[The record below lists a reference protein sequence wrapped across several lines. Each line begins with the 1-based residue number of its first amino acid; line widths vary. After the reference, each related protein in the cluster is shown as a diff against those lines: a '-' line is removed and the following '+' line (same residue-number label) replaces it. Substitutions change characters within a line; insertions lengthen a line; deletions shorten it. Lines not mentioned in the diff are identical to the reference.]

1 MTKEKLDVQTSQ
13 SPSTTLQRTRM
24 VTSLDDIQS
33 MRFWKAVIAEF
44 LGTLLLVLVACGS
57 CIELIDGVKSSIVQ
71 IALCFGLSVA
81 TIVWNIAHISGGH
94 INPAVTAGMLAARK
108 ISLARAVFYLLFQ
121 LVGAIVGAGILL
133 GLTPDGYHGSLGM
146 TTVSP
151 KIDVGKAVGVEFMIT
166 FILVFTVFASCD
178 GKRKD
183 IKGSVP
189 LTIGLSV
196 TMCHLFAIQYTGSSM
211 NTARSLGPALVMG
224 NWDKHYVY
232 WIGPLLGGVVAGL
245 LYENVFAS
253 NASLTKVKACLLA
266 SDYDESKYQ
275 AYKMRIRVIEEI
287 DEEQSF
293 EESEDAGKSSNGY
306 DRIKHVDS
314 GRLTIV

>member
-211 NTARSLGPALVMG
+211 NTARTFGPAVVIG
-224 NWDKHYVY
+224 IWEHHWVY
-232 WIGPLLGGVVAGL
+232 WVGPILGGVVAGL
-245 LYENVFAS
+245 LYEHIFAA
-253 NASLTKVKACLLA
+253 NASMTKTKACIL
-266 SDYDESKYQ
+266 SSHYDDDKYK
-275 AYKMRIRVIEEI
+275 AHKLRVRIIEEPL
-287 DEEQSF
+287 EEENPEDSF
-293 EESEDAGKSSNGY
+293 VSEKNDN
-306 DRIKHVDS
+306 RV
-314 GRLTIV
+314 

>member
-1 MTKEKLDVQTSQ
+1 
-13 SPSTTLQRTRM
+13 M

-94 INPAVTAGMLAARK
+94 INPAVTAGMFAARK
-108 ISLARAVFYLLFQ
+108 ISLARTVFYILFQ

-133 GLTPDGYHGSLGM
+133 GLTPDGYHGALGM

-189 LTIGLSV
+189 LAIGLSV
-196 TMCHLFAIQYTGSSM
+196 TMCHLFAVSKFIIYNQS
-211 NTARSLGPALVMG
+211 
-224 NWDKHYVY
+224 
-232 WIGPLLGGVVAGL
+232 
-245 LYENVFAS
+245 
-253 NASLTKVKACLLA
+253 
-266 SDYDESKYQ
+266 YD
-275 AYKMRIRVIEEI
+275 
-287 DEEQSF
+287 
-293 EESEDAGKSSNGY
+293 
-306 DRIKHVDS
+306 
-314 GRLTIV
+314 